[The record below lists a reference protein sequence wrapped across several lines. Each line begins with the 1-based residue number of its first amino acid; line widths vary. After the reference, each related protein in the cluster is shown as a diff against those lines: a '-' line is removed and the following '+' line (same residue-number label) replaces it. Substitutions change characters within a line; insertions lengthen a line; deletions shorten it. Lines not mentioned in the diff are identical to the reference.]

1 MNTLNQLS
9 ESVQNGH
16 MSKTCY
22 LTEQALAENISPKDI
37 LEKAL
42 IAGMAVVGER
52 FQNNEIFVP
61 EMLIAARAM
70 NKSLEILE
78 PVMLK
83 HNVSAKGTLV
93 LATVKG
99 DLHDI
104 GKNLVA
110 IMFKGAGYK
119 VVDLGID
126 VPDEKIVSAALE
138 NNAELIGLSALLTTT
153 MVNMKSVVDACKT
166 SNVPSKILLGGA
178 PITDTFTK
186 KIGAD
191 GYASD
196 AYSAVQV
203 AAGLLQ

>member
-1 MNTLNQLS
+1 MTTLEQLS
-9 ESVQNGH
+9 ESVQNGDLG
-16 MSKTCY
+16 TTAQ
-22 LTEQALAENISPKDI
+22 LTEQAIAENIPPKDI

-70 NKSLEILE
+70 NKALEILE
-78 PVMLK
+78 PIMLK
-83 HNVSAKGTLV
+83 NKVSAKGTLV

-104 GKNLVA
+104 GKNLVG

-126 VPDEKIVSAALE
+126 VSDEKIVNAALE
-138 NNAELIGLSALLTTT
+138 NNADLIGLSALLTTT
-153 MVNMKSVVDACKT
+153 MVNMKSVVEACKT
-166 SNVPSKILLGGA
+166 SNVASKILLGGA
-178 PITDTFTK
+178 PITNTFAK
-186 KIGAD
+186 EIGAD
-191 GYASD
+191 GYAAD

-203 AAGLLQ
+203 ADNLLQ

>member
-1 MNTLNQLS
+1 MSTLEQLS
-9 ESVQNGH
+9 ENVQSGD
-16 MSKTCY
+16 MGATVR
-22 LTEQALAENISPKDI
+22 LTEQALSENISPKDI

-42 IAGMAVVGER
+42 IAGMAVVGEK

-70 NKSLEILE
+70 NKALEILE

-83 HNVSAKGTLV
+83 NKVSAKGTLV

-104 GKNLVA
+104 GKNLVG

-126 VPDEKIVSAALE
+126 VSDEKIVNAALE

-153 MVNMKSVVDACKT
+153 MVNMKNVVDACKA
-166 SNVPSKILLGGA
+166 NKVASKILLGGA
-178 PITDTFTK
+178 PVTNIFARE
-186 KIGAD
+186 IGAD
-191 GYASD
+191 GYAAD

>member
-1 MNTLNQLS
+1 MNTLEQLAQ
-9 ESVQNGH
+9 SVQNGD
-16 MSKTCY
+16 MGTTAE
-22 LTEQALAENISPKDI
+22 LTTQSLDENISPKDI

-42 IAGMAVVGER
+42 IAGMAVVGKK

-83 HNVSAKGTLV
+83 NNISAKGTLV
-93 LATVKG
+93 LATVTG

-119 VVDLGID
+119 VIDLGID
-126 VPDEKIVSAALE
+126 VSDEKIVNAALE
-138 NNAELIGLSALLTTT
+138 NKADLIGLSALLTTT
-153 MVNMKSVVDACKT
+153 MVNMKSVVTACKDKQ
-166 SNVPSKILLGGA
+166 VKAKILLGGA
-178 PITDTFTK
+178 PITDTFAK
-186 KIGAD
+186 EIGAD

-203 AAGLLQ
+203 AADLLQ